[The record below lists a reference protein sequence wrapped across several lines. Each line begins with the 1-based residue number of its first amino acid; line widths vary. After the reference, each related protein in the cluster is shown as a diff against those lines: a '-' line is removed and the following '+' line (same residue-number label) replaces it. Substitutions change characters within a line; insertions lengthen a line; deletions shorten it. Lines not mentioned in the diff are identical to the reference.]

1 VGGGEYISS
10 LGDLSRAYLDEV
22 ILSSLK
28 RLKDLR
34 LGSDD
39 SGYYNSQPIKT
50 FTLGAEA
57 YDAEGNPNTNA
68 KTLLEQV
75 VLTNVTSL
83 GGPMNVTGAEKLKEF
98 RALGTQITGVT
109 FADGG
114 QMEVIHL
121 PATIAHLTFTEPVS
135 LKGLITSVDHFKNDK
150 NQFNKG
156 LYVPGV
162 TTTGNLADSTE
173 IAKL

>member
-1 VGGGEYISS
+1 
-10 LGDLSRAYLDEV
+10 
-22 ILSSLK
+22 
-28 RLKDLR
+28 
-34 LGSDD
+34 
-39 SGYYNSQPIKT
+39 
-50 FTLGAEA
+50 
-57 YDAEGNPNTNA
+57 
-68 KTLLEQV
+68 
-75 VLTNVTSL
+75 
-83 GGPMNVTGAEKLKEF
+83 
-98 RALGTQITGVT
+98 
-109 FADGG
+109 
-114 QMEVIHL
+114 MEVIHL